1 MIIQYEDGK
10 LVLPD
15 GITSLLPAKQTIEE
29 EEEEEEEEEVRLINS
44 EFVTIIPKG
53 RR

>member
-1 MIIQYEDGK
+1 MIQYEDGK

-29 EEEEEEEEEVRLINS
+29 EEEEVRLINS

>member
-1 MIIQYEDGK
+1 MMIQYEDGK

-29 EEEEEEEEEVRLINS
+29 EEEEEEEVRLINS
-44 EFVTIIPKG
+44 EFVIIIPKG